1 MLYDITENHENA
13 RLSHLALP
21 PQQTGESM
29 NYLLDSNNL
38 ALDYILDGHDLQMLQ
53 QVNTVEYG
61 ISSNEKGF
69 CYMPR
74 LIVGINANTKQ
85 KDLSEDFIAYIL
97 SEDGQKI
104 TGETM
109 GLPVNKMCLSEA
121 LKSLQAE
128 PSEIG
133 NDSTSK
139 VFQFSALSET
149 EINNFVDQVQHVSQ
163 QTNNNCIVMNIFM
176 EYTEKY
182 LNGEISKKK
191 AIREIVNRLE
201 LYTNE

>member
-21 PQQTGESM
+21 PQQTGGCM
-29 NYLLDSNNL
+29 NYLLDSSDL
-38 ALDYILDGHDLQMLQ
+38 ALDYILDGRDLQMLQ
-53 QVNTVEYG
+53 QLNNTEYG
-61 ISSNEKGF
+61 ISSNEKGV

-109 GLPVNKMCLSEA
+109 GLPVNKMCLSEV

-139 VFQFSALSET
+139 VFQFSVLSEA
-149 EINNFVDQVQHVSQ
+149 EINNFIEQIQRTSQ
-163 QTNNNCIVMNIFM
+163 QTNNNSIVMNIFM

-182 LNGEISKKK
+182 LNGEINEKK

>member
-1 MLYDITENHENA
+1 
-13 RLSHLALP
+13 
-21 PQQTGESM
+21 
-29 NYLLDSNNL
+29 
-38 ALDYILDGHDLQMLQ
+38 
-53 QVNTVEYG
+53 
-61 ISSNEKGF
+61 
-69 CYMPR
+69 MPR

-109 GLPVNKMCLSEA
+109 GLPVNKMCLSEV

-139 VFQFSALSET
+139 VFQFSVLSEA
-149 EINNFVDQVQHVSQ
+149 EINNFIEQIQRTSQ
-163 QTNNNCIVMNIFM
+163 QTNNNSIVMNIFM

-182 LNGEISKKK
+182 LNGEINEKK

>member
-1 MLYDITENHENA
+1 
-13 RLSHLALP
+13 
-21 PQQTGESM
+21 
-29 NYLLDSNNL
+29 
-38 ALDYILDGHDLQMLQ
+38 
-53 QVNTVEYG
+53 
-61 ISSNEKGF
+61 
-69 CYMPR
+69 
-74 LIVGINANTKQ
+74 
-85 KDLSEDFIAYIL
+85 
-97 SEDGQKI
+97 
-104 TGETM
+104 M
-109 GLPVNKMCLSEA
+109 GLPVNKKCLSEV

-139 VFQFSALSET
+139 VFQFSTLSEA
-149 EINNFVDQVQHVSQ
+149 EINNFIEQIQNVSQ
-163 QTNNNCIVMNIFM
+163 QTNNNYIVMSIFM